1 MSTIDTVY
9 VLGGG
14 EYMMNVFN
22 GVAALI
28 GSDSWTSMYRIALT
42 LSGVAVLVS
51 FMKAHDPKELLK
63 FVAMMVMMSSILLV
77 PKHTVHIIDRANP
90 TGVYLVDNV
99 PVGLSVP
106 ARFITSIGTS
116 LTEAYETVFHTPDA
130 LTYSKTGMLFGADLV
145 GNVSDILSV
154 DGDLAELMG
163 LYTKNCVIGDIL
175 INHKYS
181 FQELMNSRDPYT
193 LIFQKP
199 SPLRGIIVPNG
210 NSAAEGSSGGAQN
223 GFWTCEDI
231 ARHVLMPKLNLDTAT
246 GGKTWN
252 YTIQQIFGG
261 RPDANVLY
269 ASMLGDSYNFYYQG
283 GETASQLMR
292 SSVVMNALKQGIS
305 GYSAQ
310 SGDTASLVN
319 LASTSSYNK
328 MRLSWATSSQ
338 VAVAFV
344 PMLNTILLSL
354 VIALFP
360 IFILLAVIHTLTGRM
375 LFNYIMSII
384 YLQSWPP
391 MFAILNYA
399 TSFYLR
405 GKTGGMDFNLANQ
418 ASIQQMHSDIGL
430 IAGWLSISIP
440 FIALAIVKG
449 LGPAIAQ
456 AGNYL
461 GTAINS
467 SATATSS
474 QAADGNWSFNNMQT
488 GNVSGNKWD
497 TNASF
502 CDGQMTRQLSSGA
515 TSTLT
520 SNGQEVV
527 DTSGAMSRMAV
538 SIKGSDAMVS
548 SLQQSARHAKATAA
562 ASMSAYQSSVNSAW
576 NQASQFS
583 KQYGNSATD
592 STTTD
597 SGVSSSQT
605 EGFKKLINA
614 TETRAKND
622 NISNEEAFSKLVS
635 ENLDVSST
643 IGGKAE
649 GGFSLPVIGGAQA
662 YTDGNTRDTDSTQS
676 SVQERGARHKD
687 ARSEASS
694 QTTRDFNEALDMINN
709 SKLSE
714 ETNRHDNQANS
725 EVEQF
730 GATLNIAKNQYE
742 QYSRSTTESQEY
754 SDMASFAQNN
764 SAQIDRNLDQEFA
777 SYVRQKA
784 PSDADEI
791 LGNTSDM
798 RVAKERDALAQSFV
812 KERLLP
818 QLESDYAQN
827 RGKIDAKDASMSTG
841 HIPSS
846 SDLISEYQSNDNR
859 IKTMSTDADIKHDT
873 AQTVQSKEAL
883 NKENIA
889 NIKDKIEEGKN
900 EVDKQQKILESNHQM
915 KVNKYD
921 QQMEVEKEQKVKAG
935 LLYDNKNNEIAE
947 SKNSEK
953 DNGVMKRDEYNKYKN
968 SD

>member
-1 MSTIDTVY
+1 MATIDTVY

-99 PVGLSVP
+99 PVGLAVP

-130 LTYSKTGMLFGADLV
+130 LIYSKTGMLFGADLV

-210 NSAAEGSSGGAQN
+210 NSAAVDANGAAQS
-223 GFWTCEDI
+223 GFWTCEDM
-231 ARHVLMPKLNLDTAT
+231 ARRVLMPKLNLDATT

-252 YTIQQIFGG
+252 YTVKQIFGG

-344 PMLNTILLSL
+344 PILNTILLSL

-449 LGPAIAQ
+449 VGPAIAQ

-461 GTAINS
+461 GKAINS

-502 CDGQMTRQLSSGA
+502 RDGQMTRQLSSGA

-538 SIKGSDAMVS
+538 SIKGSDSMVS

-614 TETRAKND
+614 TKTRAKND

-643 IGGKAE
+643 KGAKAE
-649 GGFSLPVIGGAQA
+649 GGLSLPVIGGAQG
-662 YTDGNTRDTDSTQS
+662 YVDGNTRDTDSSQS
-676 SVQERGARHKD
+676 SVQDRGARHKD

-714 ETNRHDNQANS
+714 GTNRHDNQTNS

-777 SYVRQKA
+777 SYVRRKA
-784 PSDADEI
+784 PSYADEI

-827 RGKIDAKDASMSTG
+827 REKIDAKDASMSTG

-846 SDLISEYQSNDNR
+846 SALISEYQSNDNR

-883 NKENIA
+883 NKENIV
-889 NIKDKIEEGKN
+889 NIKGKIEEGKN
-900 EVDKQQKILESNHQM
+900 EINQNNQNLNDNYKKVSDDYYNKI
-915 KVNKYD
+915 KT
-921 QQMEVEKEQKVKAG
+921 
-935 LLYDNKNNEIAE
+935 
-947 SKNSEK
+947 EK
-953 DNGVMKRDEYNKYKN
+953 DKLKEKGIIVDDKKIENKVEPKRMMTLEEYNKRN

>member
-1 MSTIDTVY
+1 MATIDTVY

-63 FVAMMVMMSSILLV
+63 FVAMMVLMSSILLV

-99 PVGLSVP
+99 PVGLAVP

-210 NSAAEGSSGGAQN
+210 NSAAVGANGAAQS
-223 GFWTCEDI
+223 GFWTCEDM
-231 ARHVLMPKLNLDTAT
+231 ARRVLMPKLNLDTTT

-252 YTIQQIFGG
+252 YTVKQIFGG

-344 PMLNTILLSL
+344 PILNTILLSL

-502 CDGQMTRQLSSGA
+502 RDGQMTRQLSSGA

-676 SVQERGARHKD
+676 SVQDRGD

-714 ETNRHDNQANS
+714 GTNRHDNQANS

-841 HIPSS
+841 HIPLS

-900 EVDKQQKILESNHQM
+900 EVDKQQKLLESNHQNELKSHAENM
-915 KVNKYD
+915 K
-921 QQMEVEKEQKVKAG
+921 QEKDSKVKSG
-935 LLYDNKNNEIAE
+935 LLYDNNSNLDKNKPN
-947 SKNSEK
+947 
-953 DNGVMKRDEYNKYKN
+953 NGVMNIDEYEKYPN

>member
-1 MSTIDTVY
+1 MATIDTVY

-99 PVGLSVP
+99 PVGLAVP

-130 LTYSKTGMLFGADLV
+130 LIYSKTGMLFGADLV

-181 FQELMNSRDPYT
+181 FQELMNSRAPYT

-210 NSAAEGSSGGAQN
+210 NSAAVDANGAAQS
-223 GFWTCEDI
+223 GFWTCEDM
-231 ARHVLMPKLNLDTAT
+231 ARRVLMPKLNLDATT

-252 YTIQQIFGG
+252 YTVKQIFGG

-344 PMLNTILLSL
+344 PILNTILLSL

-449 LGPAIAQ
+449 VGPAIAQ

-461 GTAINS
+461 GKAINS

-502 CDGQMTRQLSSGA
+502 RDGQMTRQLSSGA

-614 TETRAKND
+614 TKTRAKND

-643 IGGKAE
+643 KGAKAE
-649 GGFSLPVIGGAQA
+649 GGLSLPVIGGAQG
-662 YTDGNTRDTDSTQS
+662 YIDGNTRDTDSSQS
-676 SVQERGARHKD
+676 SVQDRGARHKD

-714 ETNRHDNQANS
+714 GTNRHDNQTNS

-777 SYVRQKA
+777 SYVRRKA
-784 PSDADEI
+784 PSYADEI

-827 RGKIDAKDASMSTG
+827 REKIDAKDASMSTG

-846 SDLISEYQSNDNR
+846 SALISEYQSNDNR

-883 NKENIA
+883 NKENIV
-889 NIKDKIEEGKN
+889 NIKGKIEEGKN
-900 EVDKQQKILESNHQM
+900 EINQNNQNLNDNYKKVSDDYYNKI
-915 KVNKYD
+915 KT
-921 QQMEVEKEQKVKAG
+921 
-935 LLYDNKNNEIAE
+935 
-947 SKNSEK
+947 EK
-953 DNGVMKRDEYNKYKN
+953 DKLKEKGIIVDDKKIENKVEPKRMMTLEEYNKRN